1 MDSNEF
7 ATRRY
12 IVVAKGSSG
21 QGFEATATLKKGKL
35 VGEDNPDLKS
45 QQAIFEVL
53 KINQAG
59 SITKMRIL
67 DRGVY
72 EIFPSEFERGVPLK
86 YVEGEMDSKQISQR
100 PYGEGYGARVQLTAR
115 SVINCQQ
122 PPRVVEDNAGTS
134 RPATPG
140 ELLADLINTVGGL
153 DGGLTASSVNA
164 INPSVFDLKITTDA
178 DGLTLE
184 DLVPGTLDA
193 LGIAR
198 R

>member
-1 MDSNEF
+1 
-7 ATRRY
+7 
-12 IVVAKGSSG
+12 
-21 QGFEATATLKKGKL
+21 
-35 VGEDNPDLKS
+35 
-45 QQAIFEVL
+45 
-53 KINQAG
+53 
-59 SITKMRIL
+59 MRIL

-122 PPRVVEDNAGTS
+122 PRVVEDNAGTS
-134 RPATPG
+134 DRNTLG

-153 DGGLTASSVNA
+153 DGGLTASSVPQL
-164 INPSVFDLKITTDA
+164 IPVFDLKITTDA

-184 DLVPGTLDA
+184 DLVTGTLDA
-193 LGIAR
+193 LGIAPVITDQVLLDLVLVLVTAVMVLD
-198 R
+198 